1 MENINKNSSVM
12 KIFVCRTTNGGTHP
26 LTDKEILNIK
36 PTIAKNGD
44 AILIVNY
51 YDFEDCLHHTIYCDR
66 IDVITKESED

>member
-1 MENINKNSSVM
+1 M
-12 KIFVCRTTNGGTHP
+12 KIFVCRTPNVSTYY

-36 PTIAKNGD
+36 PTISKNGD

-66 IDVITKESED
+66 IDVITKTMED

>member
-1 MENINKNSSVM
+1 MR
-12 KIFVCRTTNGGTHP
+12 IFVCRTPNVDTYY

-36 PTIAKNGD
+36 PSISKNGD

-66 IDVITKESED
+66 IDVITKTMEE